1 MITEPE
7 MFIPISPLLPV
18 LLKFMLAVPFIH
30 AKGGIL
36 CLCWHCLLYNLHN
49 NGHKQASELSV
60 IQSEIRK
67 VLSKS
72 KAAAIL
78 RLAFHDAGTF
88 NLSDSSGGM
97 NGSIVYELDR
107 PENAGLSKAIK
118 ILDKAKREIDD
129 IQHVSW
135 ADLISVAGA
144 EAVSLCGGPAIPIKL
159 GRFDTREPDP
169 QGRLP
174 EETLDASDLKR
185 CFLRKGFSTQELV
198 ALSGAHTLGSKGFGN
213 PNVFDNSYFKI
224 LIEKPWASSDG
235 MSSMIGLPSDRA
247 LVEDDECSK
256 FLYIVSYYLLNLA

>member
-1 MITEPE
+1 MPKEGSYVYVGIAFYT
-7 MFIPISPLLPV
+7 ISTTT
-18 LLKFMLAVPFIH
+18 
-30 AKGGIL
+30 
-36 CLCWHCLLYNLHN
+36 
-49 NGHKQASELSV
+49 
-60 IQSEIRK
+60 
-67 VLSKS
+67 
-72 KAAAIL
+72 
-78 RLAFHDAGTF
+78 GT
-88 NLSDSSGGM
+88 S
-97 NGSIVYELDR
+97 
-107 PENAGLSKAIK
+107 

-247 LVEDDECSK
+247 LVEDDECGFQFMQMMKQGSSMTLK
-256 FLYIVSYYLLNLA
+256 MHMLNLLIQVLPGGIYE